1 MSAPACLTCFLG
13 HHIFAHYYKTL
24 VPGPAPAESTPAQ
37 QARSLEG
44 RPLGRLP
51 SGDIALNSFEGSRL
65 ESLIRTL
72 SEERAPA

>member
-1 MSAPACLTCFLG
+1 MRARA
-13 HHIFAHYYKTL
+13 
-24 VPGPAPAESTPAQ
+24 VPGVVVAVGLADAE
-37 QARSLEG
+37 RGLEG

>member
-1 MSAPACLTCFLG
+1 MCTYCLYILPAYLAEINFAALGFRCPACSPLAVVASKLTLG
-13 HHIFAHYYKTL
+13 
-24 VPGPAPAESTPAQ
+24 GGS
-37 QARSLEG
+37 
-44 RPLGRLP
+44 P

>member
-1 MSAPACLTCFLG
+1 MVRVDVTGRRCLSIL
-13 HHIFAHYYKTL
+13 L
-24 VPGPAPAESTPAQ
+24 ESTPAQ

>member
-1 MSAPACLTCFLG
+1 M
-13 HHIFAHYYKTL
+13 
-24 VPGPAPAESTPAQ
+24 PGPAPAESTPAQ

>member
-1 MSAPACLTCFLG
+1 MVDEWS
-13 HHIFAHYYKTL
+13 
-24 VPGPAPAESTPAQ
+24 ESTPAQ